1 MFGRL
6 GIIRNNDGRTNLEL
20 RSCVNREVGLGS
32 YSLSHLLNHT
42 VSVDLKHHERRTN
55 QESRKAEFLQH
66 EDSHLQ

>member
-1 MFGRL
+1 M
-6 GIIRNNDGRTNLEL
+6 IRNNDGRTDLEL

-32 YSLSHLLNHT
+32 CSLSHSSPVVLSHT

-66 EDSHLQ
+66 SEDSHLQ